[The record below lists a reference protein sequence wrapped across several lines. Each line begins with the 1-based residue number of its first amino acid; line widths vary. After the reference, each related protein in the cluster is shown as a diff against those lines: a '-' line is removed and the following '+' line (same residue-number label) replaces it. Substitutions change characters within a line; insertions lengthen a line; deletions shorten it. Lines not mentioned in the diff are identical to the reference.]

1 VEELQKAIALV
12 PAAEEYRFNLGVVL
26 ESRGDNAGAVAAF
39 QKAVELSRGRNWRSL
54 AELAKAYDKTGRF
67 AEAIEAV
74 KQALDLTVAQ
84 HDEQDAQALR
94 DMLEGYERE
103 GAKAQPQ

>member
-1 VEELQKAIALV
+1 VEQLQKAIALV
-12 PAAEEYRFNLGVVL
+12 PAAPEYRFNLGVLL

-39 QKAVELSRGRNWRSL
+39 QKAVELSRGKNWQGL
-54 AELAKAYDKTGRF
+54 AELAKAYDKTGRT
-67 AEAIEAV
+67 AEAIEAI
-74 KQALDLTVAQ
+74 KQALGLTVAQ

-94 DMLEGYERE
+94 EVLEGYERE